1 MGCSVQ
7 HGTGFSFHLAYLPM
21 CRVQFPEAHEKK
33 KKQTSPNGNDENE
46 RIGKKGNYQDSRLN
60 P

>member
-21 CRVQFPEAHEKK
+21 CRVQFPEAHYLHKEK
-33 KKQTSPNGNDENE
+33 
-46 RIGKKGNYQDSRLN
+46 
-60 P
+60 